1 MSLGKNR
8 VKLSGSSSRPFLAKR
23 LRRDTRGA
31 AAVEFAMVVPLLL
44 ALIFSTIEAG
54 WVMLQSI
61 MLDRALDMTVREL
74 RIGSFSNPT
83 QAEMRRRVCER
94 AMVLTGC
101 EASLA
106 LELIPITNGQASYPT
121 DDVRCINRSSS
132 IAPVLRFNG
141 GARAE
146 IVFIRACFVV
156 SPLTPGLGLALAL
169 SRDESGTIR
178 LVSKSAFIN
187 EPA

>member
-1 MSLGKNR
+1 MMVSIRTLTR
-8 VKLSGSSSRPFLAKR
+8 V

-31 AAVEFAMVVPLLL
+31 AAVEFALVVPLLL
-44 ALIFSTIEAG
+44 VLLFSTLEAG

-74 RIGSFSNPT
+74 RIGSFTNPT
-83 QAEMRRRVCER
+83 QEAMRRRVCER
-94 AMVLTGC
+94 AMVLIGC
-101 EASLA
+101 EKALT
-106 LELIPITNGQASYPT
+106 LELIPIVTEASYPV
-121 DDVRCINRSSS
+121 DNARCVNRSSA

-146 IVFIRACFVV
+146 IVFVRACFVM
-156 SPLTPGLGLALAL
+156 SPITPGLGLAMAL
-169 SRDESGTIR
+169 SKDEGGAMR

>member
-1 MSLGKNR
+1 MT
-8 VKLSGSSSRPFLAKR
+8 LSINALAKR

-44 ALIFSTIEAG
+44 ALIFSTLEAG
-54 WVMLQSI
+54 WLMLQSI

-74 RIGSFSNPT
+74 RIGSFANPT
-83 QAEMRRRVCER
+83 QEEMRRRVCER
-94 AMVLTGC
+94 AMVLGDC
-101 EASLA
+101 ERTLA

-121 DDVRCINRSSS
+121 DAARCVNRSSP
-132 IAPVLRFNG
+132 IAPVLRFNA
-141 GARAE
+141 GARSE
-146 IVFIRACFVV
+146 IVFVRACFVV
-156 SPLTPGLGLALAL
+156 SPLTPGLGLAMAL
-169 SRDESGTIR
+169 SKDETGAVR